1 MIQIIESQRKVVCA
15 MSENWDRELKKL
27 IRNDVEGIDLEELT
41 QNKLLEKIHSRIE
54 VRKKI
59 MKISN
64 KRVIIAMVTAA
75 MMIGTFT
82 VMAAGNIVGLI
93 SQTDRKN
100 DILTVEKLE
109 KIAEE
114 RLEKDLII
122 PESLTD
128 GSAFANGQV
137 SDMQGVDEK
146 KNVMVSYPEV
156 YIIYGDEGDGG
167 ITLSISKFLEQF
179 PEGAISYDL
188 EEEYRGINLQVKV
201 EQYLFLPP
209 NKEPSESDKALSAE
223 GKLFIGFGSSE
234 EERKVF
240 KNVSWIKDD
249 LQYKLFTY
257 SNKSLEEM
265 VSLAK
270 GIVDG
275 D

>member
-1 MIQIIESQRKVVCA
+1 

-156 YIIYGDEGDGG
+156 YIIYGDEGV
-167 ITLSISKFLEQF
+167 LVNF
-179 PEGAISYDL
+179 
-188 EEEYRGINLQVKV
+188 
-201 EQYLFLPP
+201 
-209 NKEPSESDKALSAE
+209 
-223 GKLFIGFGSSE
+223 
-234 EERKVF
+234 
-240 KNVSWIKDD
+240 
-249 LQYKLFTY
+249 
-257 SNKSLEEM
+257 
-265 VSLAK
+265 
-270 GIVDG
+270 
-275 D
+275 

>member
-1 MIQIIESQRKVVCA
+1 

-234 EERKVF
+234 GERKVF